1 MSFKIVLIV
10 IAVALLAFY
19 LWKPVQFN
27 EYKDQLVN
35 SVKNM
40 LPKNT
45 ATPTNT
51 SNTEESIAN
60 NVPGQ
65 LGQPFK
71 RFPCETTQDCKDS
84 FPDYAK
90 NVTCNNDTGIC
101 EMT

>member
-1 MSFKIVLIV
+1 MSFKIILLV
-10 IAVALLAFY
+10 IGIALLAFF
-19 LWKPVQFN
+19 LLKPVQFN

-35 SVKNM
+35 SVKNF

-45 ATPTNT
+45 AAPTNT
-51 SNTEESIAN
+51 SNTEEAVAE

-71 RFPCETTQDCKDS
+71 RFDCTTVQDCKDS

-101 EMT
+101 ELI